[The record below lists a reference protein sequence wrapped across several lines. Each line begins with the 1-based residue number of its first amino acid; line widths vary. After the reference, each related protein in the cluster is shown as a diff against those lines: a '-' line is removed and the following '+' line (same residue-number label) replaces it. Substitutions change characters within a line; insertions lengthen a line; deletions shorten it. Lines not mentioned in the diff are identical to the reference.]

1 MTQSQTEGPAAGNL
15 PVALDQPVHTQN
27 TQLLFAGTPGSAP
40 AESKAYKGITWA
52 QMAPTQTL
60 PWSVHIST
68 PAQQLFTKEQT
79 KAYMSD
85 TLHKSK
91 QCAGGKMQFFM
102 SRPPLI
108 WGQTLEFPTF
118 YSIEPDDPTQG
129 GEKKP
134 ELLAE
139 VAVSGHVSRRLPS
152 LVKLPCGP
160 ADPALQKL
168 WQGEDSEILSKESC
182 CFLSGKPLGHGQ
194 QRGPTAPSP
203 GRKGFHLVSE
213 EACWQGG

>member
-129 GEKKP
+129 GEKKQSFWQKWQSRGTFP
-134 ELLAE
+134 EGFPHWLSCHADLQTQ
-139 VAVSGHVSRRLPS
+139 HCRN
-152 LVKLPCGP
+152 CGRERT
-160 ADPALQKL
+160 LK
-168 WQGEDSEILSKESC
+168 S
-182 CFLSGKPLGHGQ
+182 
-194 QRGPTAPSP
+194 
-203 GRKGFHLVSE
+203 
-213 EACWQGG
+213 